1 MANLNSP
8 SPVPDLNRNR
18 LPTLFEVLSRRTL
31 PPVDLFSFYI
41 FMRDQQRSVD
51 YLDFWLDVAQ
61 HMTLCRH
68 YVRELRRSVLIG
80 TPEPE
85 HTSKR
90 SSQILESMGEM
101 NFGAP
106 GPSMYTTDKE
116 RDQDA
121 QMSAYLREERASPA
135 TPGFHDSPQS
145 SVEPTRPSP
154 GANSTPRDLFT
165 DSNSPAHEVAR
176 QDIRASAEK
185 ILYTFL
191 LPGAEREIVLPGHII
206 DDVTRAIEEEGRDD
220 PEVFD
225 LAKDYVFQA
234 MERDAFPG
242 FLRMK
247 ALGNLIPPTLI
258 LRLVIGLVSMFG
270 GFWAAFVLIFLDKSR
285 LTRCWL
291 ILPFTIGVYFLASYQ
306 YSLDP
311 VLALIGLSEYTPF
324 NFSRVREP
332 YVRRLLAKRALMVLA
347 VTALVDA
354 ALLVLFILVPGK
366 RL

>member
-1 MANLNSP
+1 M
-8 SPVPDLNRNR
+8 NRNR

-51 YLDFWLDVAQ
+51 YLDFWYGKHHPNQEARGAVCPANLSQCTDKPRPTNRLDVAQ

-68 YVRELRRSVLIG
+68 YVREMRRSVLIG

-85 HTSKR
+85 HASKR
-90 SSQILESMGEM
+90 SSQILESMGDL
-101 NFGAP
+101 NYAAA
-106 GPSMYTTDKE
+106 GPSMYATDKD

-121 QMSAYLREERASPA
+121 QMSAYLREDRASPTA
-135 TPGFHDSPQS
+135 AGFHDSPHS
-145 SVEPTRPSP
+145 SGERARPSP
-154 GANSTPRDLFT
+154 GTGSTPRDLMT
-165 DSNSPAHEVAR
+165 DSNSPFHEVAR

-191 LPGAEREIVLPGHII
+191 LPGAEREIVLPTQITEE
-206 DDVTRAIEEEGRDD
+206 VTRSIEEEGRDD

-258 LRLVIGLVSMFG
+258 MRLIIGLVSMFG
-270 GFWAAFVLIFLDKSR
+270 GFWAAFVLIFLDSSR
-285 LTRCWL
+285 LTRLWVRHSLRHLDNLPLLTIIPSSFSHSRLAYTSSPHISIPSTPYWL
-291 ILPFTIGVYFLASYQ
+291 
-306 YSLDP
+306 
-311 VLALIGLSEYTPF
+311 
-324 NFSRVREP
+324 
-332 YVRRLLAKRALMVLA
+332 
-347 VTALVDA
+347 
-354 ALLVLFILVPGK
+354 
-366 RL
+366 

>member
-1 MANLNSP
+1 MDHHHHHHSP
-8 SPVPDLNRNR
+8 SPIPDLNRNR
-18 LPTLFEVLSRRTL
+18 LPTLFEVLSRRSL

-80 TPEPE
+80 TPDGE
-85 HTSKR
+85 HASKR
-90 SSQILESMGEM
+90 SSQILESIGDL
-101 NFGAP
+101 NHAAA
-106 GPSMYTTDKE
+106 GPSMYATDKE

-121 QMSAYLREERASPA
+121 QMSAYLREERASPV
-135 TPGFHDSPQS
+135 TPGFPHHRASSPQS
-145 SVEPTRPSP
+145 STERPRPSP
-154 GANSTPRDLFT
+154 GHTNSASTPRDDLAT
-165 DSNSPAHEVAR
+165 DSNSPLHTVAR

-191 LPGAEREIVLPGHII
+191 LPGAEREIVLPAYII
-206 DDVTRAIEEEGRDD
+206 EDVTRAIEEEGRDD

-258 LRLVIGLVSMFG
+258 LRLIIGLVSMFG
-270 GFWAAFVLIFLDKSR
+270 GFWAAFVLIFLDEPR
-285 LTRCWL
+285 LVRLW
-291 ILPFTIGVYFLASYQ
+291 VRDS
-306 YSLDP
+306 
-311 VLALIGLSEYTPF
+311 
-324 NFSRVREP
+324 FSFSPSSSSSQRER
-332 YVRRLLAKRALMVLA
+332 Y
-347 VTALVDA
+347 LV
-354 ALLVLFILVPGK
+354 VPTWH
-366 RL
+366 